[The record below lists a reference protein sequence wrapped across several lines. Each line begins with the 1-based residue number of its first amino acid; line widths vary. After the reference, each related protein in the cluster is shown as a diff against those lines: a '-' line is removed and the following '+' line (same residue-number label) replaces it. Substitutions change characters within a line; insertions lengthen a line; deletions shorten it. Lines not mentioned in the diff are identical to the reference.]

1 MERRERKAEK
11 IKIHPDTVVL
21 SQPFLTTPRQQQGVP
36 RAFWRA
42 RGYSA
47 TVAVHGPPDLSY
59 ISDGTGFCGLRLVE
73 SCSEQIRAAWSIHVI
88 MALQIRTMVLLTW
101 QCGEVAAPPHC

>member
-1 MERRERKAEK
+1 MYRGLDFVSTFFARNCQMGGPPDSSKGCHER
-11 IKIHPDTVVL
+11 
-21 SQPFLTTPRQQQGVP
+21 SG
-36 RAFWRA
+36 RA